1 MSERGRIFQLALLA
15 VVVFAT
21 LGVRGEEA
29 VRVEERMPSNVD
41 QRLNKVERLLESQGL
56 LDMLSQLESLQ
67 KEMQRL
73 RGEIEVQTHT
83 LEQIKQRQRDLYV
96 DLDKRLQRTEALG
109 VAGTTPSPPGPS
121 TGSRRAA
128 SPPVEVIP
136 PTERAA
142 SQTPPAGQP
151 GAAPL
156 TVEVAKRP
164 PAEAPKPRATAPAQ
178 TEPAAAVGGDPAAAR
193 AAYQRAFTLLKQ
205 GRYEQAVTAFNEF
218 LATYPN
224 SSYADNAQYWLAE
237 SYYVLR
243 RFEQAIV
250 EYQKL
255 VANYPDSQKLTHSML
270 KIGYSYYE
278 LGQMDQARTAL
289 EDLKTRYPGTTAA
302 RLAEERLQRMK
313 LVQQ

>member
-121 TGSRRAA
+121 T
-128 SPPVEVIP
+128 
-136 PTERAA
+136 
-142 SQTPPAGQP
+142 
-151 GAAPL
+151 
-156 TVEVAKRP
+156 
-164 PAEAPKPRATAPAQ
+164 
-178 TEPAAAVGGDPAAAR
+178 
-193 AAYQRAFTLLKQ
+193 
-205 GRYEQAVTAFNEF
+205 
-218 LATYPN
+218 
-224 SSYADNAQYWLAE
+224 
-237 SYYVLR
+237 
-243 RFEQAIV
+243 
-250 EYQKL
+250 
-255 VANYPDSQKLTHSML
+255 
-270 KIGYSYYE
+270 
-278 LGQMDQARTAL
+278 
-289 EDLKTRYPGTTAA
+289 
-302 RLAEERLQRMK
+302 
-313 LVQQ
+313 

>member
-1 MSERGRIFQLALLA
+1 MNKHFSLLA
-15 VVVFAT
+15 AIILLNACVAGQVKAP
-21 LGVRGEEA
+21 
-29 VRVEERMPSNVD
+29 VEEPMPSNVDQRMPSNVD

-96 DLDKRLQRTEALG
+96 DLDKRLQRIEALG

-121 TGSRRAA
+121 TGSR
-128 SPPVEVIP
+128 
-136 PTERAA
+136 
-142 SQTPPAGQP
+142 PAGQP

-164 PAEAPKPRATAPAQ
+164 PAEAPKPSATAPAQ
-178 TEPAAAVGGDPAAAR
+178 TEPAAAVGDDPAAAR

-255 VANYPDSQKLTHSML
+255 VANYPNSQKLTHSML

-278 LGQMDQARTAL
+278 LGQMDQARTVL

>member
-15 VVVFAT
+15 VFVFAT

-29 VRVEERMPSNVD
+29 ARVEERMPSNVD

-121 TGSRRAA
+121 TGSRSAA

-136 PTERAA
+136 PTESAA
-142 SQTPPAGQP
+142 SQRPPAGQP

-164 PAEAPKPRATAPAQ
+164 PAEAPKPSATAPAQ
-178 TEPAAAVGGDPAAAR
+178 TEPAAAVGDDPAAAR

-255 VANYPDSQKLTHSML
+255 VANYPNSQKLTHSML

-278 LGQMDQARTAL
+278 LGQMDQARTVL

>member
-1 MSERGRIFQLALLA
+1 MPRTGCLCYLAFLSVVLLALPGA
-15 VVVFAT
+15 
-21 LGVRGEEA
+21 RGEQA
-29 VRVEERMPSNVD
+29 APVEERTPSDVN
-41 QRLNKVERLLESQGL
+41 QRLTNLERLLGSRGL

-83 LEQIKQRQRDLYV
+83 LGQMQQRQRDLYT
-96 DLDKRLQRTEALG
+96 DLDKRLQRIEAGG
-109 VAGTTPSPPGPS
+109 VGSTASGVPAAEPGAQTTAGPPAAALPPAATATSQVRAGKTGETPQSL
-121 TGSRRAA
+121 
-128 SPPVEVIP
+128 EVAKQA
-136 PTERAA
+136 PTEPPKPGIA
-142 SQTPPAGQP
+142 TPPATASE
-151 GAAPL
+151 AAL
-156 TVEVAKRP
+156 
-164 PAEAPKPRATAPAQ
+164 AE
-178 TEPAAAVGGDPAAAR
+178 GDPAAAQ
-193 AAYQRAFTLLKQ
+193 AAYQQAFTLLKQ

-218 LATYPN
+218 LATYPKSAN
-224 SSYADNAQYWLAE
+224 GDNAQYWLAE

-255 VANYPDSQKLTHSML
+255 VVNYPDSQKLTHSML

-278 LGQMDQARTAL
+278 LGQMDQARTVL